1 MNLKLVLSLL
11 VVAILSGCTHSIH
24 MVHTDGF
31 GLDMS
36 SQKKRTKIIEAK
48 SEQDVF
54 LFFAFDTNY
63 VDKAKND
70 LVSKCNGDLQAV
82 STQYSTS
89 HGFLH
94 WTNKILMKGI
104 CASQLL
110 SLSQKNPAQC
120 GIFFDLIKPVLLR
133 GQLGTNNNRNG
144 LTSDFCSTCCCAKG
158 RCGL

>member
-11 VVAILSGCTHSIH
+11 AVAILSGCTHSIH

-31 GLDMS
+31 GLDMP
-36 SQKKRTKIIEAK
+36 TKTKQSKVVEAK
-48 SEQDVF
+48 SEQKVF

-70 LVSKCNGDLQAV
+70 LVSKCDGDLQAV

-104 CASQLL
+104 CAS
-110 SLSQKNPAQC
+110 
-120 GIFFDLIKPVLLR
+120 
-133 GQLGTNNNRNG
+133 
-144 LTSDFCSTCCCAKG
+144 
-158 RCGL
+158 

>member
-11 VVAILSGCTHSIH
+11 AVAILSGCTHSIH

-31 GLDMS
+31 GLDMPS
-36 SQKKRTKIIEAK
+36 NKKRTKIIEAK
-48 SEQDVF
+48 SEQNVF

-63 VDKAKND
+63 VDQAKND
-70 LVSKCNGDLQAV
+70 LVSKCNGELQAV

-104 CASQLL
+104 CAS
-110 SLSQKNPAQC
+110 
-120 GIFFDLIKPVLLR
+120 
-133 GQLGTNNNRNG
+133 
-144 LTSDFCSTCCCAKG
+144 
-158 RCGL
+158 